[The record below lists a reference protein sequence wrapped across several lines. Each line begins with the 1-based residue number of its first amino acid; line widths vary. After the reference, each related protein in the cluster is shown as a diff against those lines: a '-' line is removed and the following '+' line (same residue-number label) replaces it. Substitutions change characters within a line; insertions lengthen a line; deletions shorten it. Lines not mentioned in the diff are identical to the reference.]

1 MTDVS
6 TPWSRGNVD
15 FTAAGT
21 DHRRRVAEAARKRLA
36 VLDHATHYTST
47 TYAAEPRVVDHGH
60 GGDHGHGAG
69 SWQKTDVVDR
79 PLGSRVEVS
88 HRAVRNSPPRAP
100 QGTAGVRVRA
110 AAGAGSYASMYEER
124 LGADASARSGVS
136 WDRPETETAR
146 WAGEVETKLGE
157 VSAFLKR
164 TELGDAGVGWE
175 DAHRPRASSHDAH
188 GSRDRD
194 LDATWSPRRP
204 QTYARAEDVR
214 DVDDGHGGAWRRAPL
229 AKPVS
234 TGFDDAAERSS
245 GDGRQVNPF
254 NATRRVSDRTRPP
267 LNDRPG
273 WNGELYVPE
282 ETRPDEADPLGGDDA
297 RRARLTRV
305 TPKIGARDSSDAK
318 LGETPDLGDENALA
332 FRGTPSFAPGED
344 RHDDDS
350 HPTSVTPFRVETLER
365 SERVRAAARS
375 TASKLAA
382 LKDRRAS
389 GRFGSRPSRDD
400 AATSAF
406 KSRDTKGRS
415 DDRSRHE
422 RTLVVRF
429 DEDAPIRG
437 ASPSNREIGAP
448 SEFSEEAVSENA
460 RREGRTRKT
469 SDALGETWGEF
480 GTTLRPQPRTTRTGL
495 IPASDRKKATHSVST
510 RAASTVSTRRDAN
523 PSRSTPKTAAKE
535 NENENAFGG
544 YAPRGDGA
552 ERSAFGASRPSLS
565 TSPAHVSDSIGH
577 LSTELPPDMRGASV
591 PEGADVGPSALAPC
605 DTCGRKFNARAL
617 EIHSRSCATV
627 FATKRRAFDV
637 AKQRAA
643 GTDLERFKR
652 MGGGGTGGTFDDD
665 AGGFG
670 GGSGARRASK
680 PRATGA
686 SARRG
691 PASRN
696 DARAV
701 PKWKKDSERFRA
713 GLRAGRTGQPID
725 AEHEEDLV
733 PCPHCGR
740 SFNERA
746 AERHVPRCADIRA
759 KPSRLARGG
768 GRGAHV
774 AATPVTGGSGGDLR
788 KTRAF

>member
-1 MTDVS
+1 M
-6 TPWSRGNVD
+6 D

-69 SWQKTDVVDR
+69 SWPTDVVDR

-124 LGADASARSGVS
+124 LGADASAHPGVS

-297 RRARLTRV
+297 RRARANRV

-318 LGETPDLGDENALA
+318 PETPDLGGENALLA
-332 FRGTPSFAPGED
+332 FRGTPSFAADEHF
-344 RHDDDS
+344 HDDDDVTKS
-350 HPTSVTPFRVETLER
+350 NSVNSVTPFRAETFER

-406 KSRDTKGRS
+406 RSRDTNERS
-415 DDRSRHE
+415 DDTTRHE
-422 RTLVVRF
+422 RMLVVRF
-429 DEDAPIRG
+429 DEKTGGSNRG
-437 ASPSNREIGAP
+437 AGRPAP
-448 SEFSEEAVSENA
+448 SEFSEKAVFFPENA
-460 RREGRTRKT
+460 RRESQTRKKT

-510 RAASTVSTRRDAN
+510 KAASTVSTRRDAN

-544 YAPRGDGA
+544 YAPRRDGA
-552 ERSAFGASRPSLS
+552 NTAFGARRSSSS
-565 TSPAHVSDSIGH
+565 TSPARVSGGIGY

-605 DTCGRKFNARAL
+605 DTCGRKFNARAGDPL
-617 EIHSRSCATV
+617 ALVRDGVRHEAPGVRRREAARRRDGPRAVQAHGRWRNRLRRRCRRLRRRLRRRRSAARFQAARDGRFGASSRARLAERTFGARRSEVEEGLRAIPRRSARGADRT
-627 FATKRRAFDV
+627 ADRRGTRRRPGALPALRPQLQRARRRTTRPALRRHPRQAEPAGARRRKRRARRGYACHKGV
-637 AKQRAA
+637 
-643 GTDLERFKR
+643 
-652 MGGGGTGGTFDDD
+652 GGGLSQN
-665 AGGFG
+665 A
-670 GGSGARRASK
+670 SVLMRAY
-680 PRATGA
+680 G
-686 SARRG
+686 
-691 PASRN
+691 
-696 DARAV
+696 
-701 PKWKKDSERFRA
+701 
-713 GLRAGRTGQPID
+713 
-725 AEHEEDLV
+725 
-733 PCPHCGR
+733 
-740 SFNERA
+740 
-746 AERHVPRCADIRA
+746 
-759 KPSRLARGG
+759 
-768 GRGAHV
+768 
-774 AATPVTGGSGGDLR
+774 
-788 KTRAF
+788 

>member
-1 MTDVS
+1 M
-6 TPWSRGNVD
+6 D

-69 SWQKTDVVDR
+69 SWPTDVVDR

-124 LGADASARSGVS
+124 LGADASAHPGVS

-175 DAHRPRASSHDAH
+175 DARRPRASSHDAH

-214 DVDDGHGGAWRRAPL
+214 DVDDGHGGAWRRAPRASL
-229 AKPVS
+229 ALG
-234 TGFDDAAERSS
+234 GFDEAAERSS
-245 GDGRQVNPF
+245 GDHFEGVVNPL
-254 NATRRVSDRTRPP
+254 NATRRTGTRRDRPP

-297 RRARLTRV
+297 RRARATRV

-318 LGETPDLGDENALA
+318 PETPDLGGENALLA
-332 FRGTPSFAPGED
+332 FRGTPSFAADEHF
-344 RHDDDS
+344 HDDDDVTKS
-350 HPTSVTPFRVETLER
+350 NSVNSVTPFRAETFER

-510 RAASTVSTRRDAN
+510 KAASTVSTRRDAN

-544 YAPRGDGA
+544 YAPRRDGA

-652 MGGGGTGGTFDDD
+652 MCGGGTAFEDD

-670 GGSGARRASK
+670 GGFGGGGARRASK

-686 SARRG
+686 SALRRA
-691 PASRN
+691 PASLNERS
-696 DARAV
+696 ARAV

-774 AATPVTGGSGGDLR
+774 AATPVTRGSGGDFR

>member
-69 SWQKTDVVDR
+69 SWPTDVVDR

-124 LGADASARSGVS
+124 LGADASAHPGVS

-164 TELGDAGVGWE
+164 TGLDDAGVGWE
-175 DAHRPRASSHDAH
+175 PSDAHRHPPRASSPSRARRDAPSHDAH
-188 GSRDRD
+188 KSRDRD
-194 LDATWSPRRP
+194 RPEKTWSPRRP

-214 DVDDGHGGAWRRAPL
+214 DVDDGHGGAWERAPRASL
-229 AKPVS
+229 AEEEG
-234 TGFDDAAERSS
+234 GFDEAAEPQRSS
-245 GDGRQVNPF
+245 GDHFEGVVNPF
-254 NATRRVSDRTRPP
+254 NATRRTGTRGSARPS

-282 ETRPDEADPLGGDDA
+282 ETRPDEADPRPLGGDDA
-297 RRARLTRV
+297 RRARATSSV

-318 LGETPDLGDENALA
+318 PE
-332 FRGTPSFAPGED
+332 SFAADEHL
-344 RHDDDS
+344 HDDDDVTKS
-350 HPTSVTPFRVETLER
+350 NSVTPFRVVSSER
-365 SERVRAAARS
+365 SERVGAAARS

-406 KSRDTKGRS
+406 KSRDTNERS
-415 DDRSRHE
+415 DDTTRHE

-429 DEDAPIRG
+429 DEKTG
-437 ASPSNREIGAP
+437 GSKSQ
-448 SEFSEEAVSENA
+448 
-460 RREGRTRKT
+460 TRKKT

-510 RAASTVSTRRDAN
+510 KAASTVSTRRETRA
-523 PSRSTPKTAAKE
+523 PSRAAKTAAKE
-535 NENENAFGG
+535 NENENENENAFGG
-544 YAPRGDGA
+544 YTPRRDGA
-552 ERSAFGASRPSLS
+552 NTAFGARRSSLS
-565 TSPAHVSDSIGH
+565 TSPPARVSGGIGY

-643 GTDLERFKR
+643 GTEIERFKR
-652 MGGGGTGGTFDDD
+652 MGGGGTAFDDD
-665 AGGFG
+665 DGGFG
-670 GGSGARRASK
+670 GGFGGGGARRASK

-686 SARRG
+686 SALRRA

-696 DARAV
+696 VPTQRAV

-713 GLRAGRTGQPID
+713 GLRSGRTGQPIEP
-725 AEHEEDLV
+725 EHEEDLV

-774 AATPVTGGSGGDLR
+774 AATPVTRGSLGGDFR